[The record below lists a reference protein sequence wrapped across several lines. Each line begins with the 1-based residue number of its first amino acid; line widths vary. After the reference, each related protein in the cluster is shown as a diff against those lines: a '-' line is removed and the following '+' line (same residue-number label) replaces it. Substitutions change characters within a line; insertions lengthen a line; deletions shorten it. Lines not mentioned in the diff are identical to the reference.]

1 MPEQEN
7 VIAHSFLTE
16 FDVSLFSSG
25 KHFKLW
31 EKLGNHLCKVNNQT
45 GVYFAVWAPNAASVS
60 VMGDFNEWNNQSHK
74 LNARWDSSGI
84 WEGFVPGVEEGVTYK
99 YAIEM
104 KASGMILE
112 KGDPFARLWEV
123 PPNTA
128 SIVNSFKPKWSD
140 GKWMRE
146 RKKKNSL
153 EAPISVYEV
162 HLGSWKRKFEEQN
175 RSLSYKELA
184 EELVPY
190 VKEMGFTH
198 VEFMPIME
206 HPFFGS
212 WGYQITG
219 YFAPTSRYGSPEEF
233 ALLVNA
239 FHKAGIGV
247 YLDWVPSH
255 FPNDAHGLFKFD
267 GTSLYEHEDP
277 RQGYH
282 PDWSS
287 YIFNYG
293 RNEVRSFLI
302 SNALYWLEQYH
313 IDGLRVD
320 AVASMLFLDYS
331 RKEGEWI
338 PNQFGGRE
346 NLEAISFLKELNEV
360 VYREVPGIQ
369 MIAEESTSWPMVT
382 KPTDQGGLGFG
393 MKWMMGW
400 MNDILEYVKLDPI
413 YRKYHQ
419 NQLTFSLMYAF
430 TENFMLPLSHD
441 EVVHGKGS
449 ILSRMPGD
457 EWRRFANLRALY
469 TWMFT
474 HPGTNLLFMGNEFGQ
489 YAEWKHDEALLWN
502 LLNFEYHNG
511 ISNLI
516 KDLNKLYS
524 SRPEFYEKAFS
535 ENGFEWI
542 DYGDSDNTVIVFNRI
557 DNSGNRLV
565 IVGNFSPNSHEVYSV
580 GVKEA
585 GTYSEIFNSDEEK
598 YGGSGIL
605 NDGKIKANSNSIHGQ
620 PHSINLRVPPL
631 GFAILEKS

>member
-1 MPEQEN
+1 MSDQSN
-7 VIAHSFLTE
+7 VIAHSFFTE
-16 FDVSLFSSG
+16 FDISLFSSG

-31 EKLGNHLCKVNNQT
+31 EKMGSHPCKVKGQK
-45 GVYFAVWAPNAASVS
+45 GVYFSVWAPNAENVS
-60 VMGDFNEWNNQSHK
+60 VVGNFNNWDNQSHK
-74 LNARWDSSGI
+74 LFPRWDGSGI
-84 WEGFVPGVEEGVTYK
+84 WEGFIPGLAEGEIYK
-99 YAIEM
+99 YAIET
-104 KASGMILE
+104 KNSGMILE
-112 KGDPFARLWEV
+112 KGDPFARQWEV
-123 PPNTA
+123 PPKTA
-128 SIVNSFKPKWSD
+128 SVISSFKPKWSD
-140 GKWMRE
+140 GSWMRT

-162 HLGSWKRKFEEQN
+162 HLGSWKRKFDEQN
-175 RSLSYKELA
+175 RSLSYRELA

-190 VKEMGFTH
+190 VNEMGFTH
-198 VEFMPIME
+198 VEFMPVME

-212 WGYQITG
+212 WGYQVTG
-219 YFAPTSRYGSPEEF
+219 YFAPSSRYGSPEDF
-233 ALLVNA
+233 AFLVNE

-302 SNALYWLEQYH
+302 SNALFWLELYH
-313 IDGLRVD
+313 ADGLRVD
-320 AVASMLFLDYS
+320 AVASMLYLDYS
-331 RKEGEWI
+331 RKEGEWV

-360 VYREVPGIQ
+360 VYGEVSGIQ

-382 KPTDQGGLGFG
+382 KPVDGGGLGFG

-400 MNDILEYVKLDPI
+400 MNDILEYIKLDPI

-469 TWMFT
+469 SWMFT
-474 HPGTNLLFMGNEFGQ
+474 HPGTKLLFMGNEFGQ

-502 LLNFEYHNG
+502 LMNFEFHNG
-511 ISNLI
+511 IAELI
-516 KDLNKLYS
+516 KDLNRIYT
-524 SRPEFYEKAFS
+524 SRSEFYDRSFDEG
-535 ENGFEWI
+535 GFEWI
-542 DYGDSDNTVIVFNRI
+542 DYGDSDNTVVVFNRI
-557 DNSGNRLV
+557 DNNENRLV
-565 IVGNFSPNSHEVYSV
+565 VVGNFSPISHQIYSV
-580 GVKEA
+580 GVKNS
-585 GTYSEIFNSDEEK
+585 GTYSEIFNSDDEK
-598 YGGSGIL
+598 YGGSGVL
-605 NDGKIKANSNSIHGQ
+605 NQGAIQSNTNPMHGQ
-620 PHSINLRVPPL
+620 PHSIDLRIPPL
-631 GFAILEKS
+631 GFTILEKS

>member
-400 MNDILEYVKLDPI
+400 MNDILEYVKLAPI

-605 NDGKIKANSNSIHGQ
+605 NGGKIKANNNSIHGQ